1 MKGLKNMLAQT
12 LLMLFLQSREVADCI
27 LKQLRR
33 KIKLIVIISE
43 DWSVVQLVFLKQ
55 INTKI

>member
-12 LLMLFLQSREVADCI
+12 LLMLFLQSREVTDCI

-55 INTKI
+55 INIKI

>member
-1 MKGLKNMLAQT
+1 MTRMYMKGLKNMLAQT

-43 DWSVVQLVFLKQ
+43 D
-55 INTKI
+55 